1 MKISL
6 KINDKISLINTYLI
20 NMVNKSNNTIIN
32 DVEQEQEQE

>member
-6 KINDKISLINTYLI
+6 KINDKISHINTYLI